1 MPVAELHGNMN
12 GVVRISKRGLVK
24 FQFGDETDN
33 EPVLTF
39 DIVEVFDNYERVN
52 WEFRDKDGVLP
63 KEKWQEHSDA
73 LFQVLQSFVND
84 AYKKYAGDKT
94 PYLLSRGEAEIFLS
108 MIRKEV
114 KMLRDFISPP
124 KDEPTSPPANSEG
137 TEVRFSQ

>member
-1 MPVAELHGNMN
+1 MAVAELHGNMN

-39 DIVEVFDNYERVN
+39 DVVEVHDNYMQVD
-52 WEFRDKDGVLP
+52 WQYRDKDGVLP
-63 KEKWQEHSDA
+63 KEKWRENSDEC
-73 LFQVLQSFVND
+73 FQVLQSFVND
-84 AYKKYAGDKT
+84 AYAKSGGDKT

-124 KDEPTSPPANSEG
+124 KEEPTSPQANSEG